1 MLVCQAMKL
10 RAVLVLLGAVLVAAG
25 VAGCRSPWVQT
36 TIENQQNAPV
46 TVVEVTYPGGTFG
59 VQSIAAHAS
68 FRYRF
73 HILSN
78 DAISMDFTDPAGR
91 MRKEKGPTLRQG
103 ESGTLRIVIVPDGQ
117 VIWMPDLTSHQ

>member
-1 MLVCQAMKL
+1 MKL
-10 RAVLVLLGAVLVAAG
+10 RAVLVLLGVALAAAG
-25 VAGCRSPWVQT
+25 IAGCRSPWVQT
-36 TIENQQNAPV
+36 TIENQQDAPV
-46 TVVEVTYPGGTFG
+46 KVVEVTYPGGTFG

-78 DAISMDFTDPAGR
+78 DAISMDFADAKGHIR
-91 MRKEKGPTLRQG
+91 REKGPTLRQG
-103 ESGTLRIVIVPDGQ
+103 ESGTLRIVIAPDGQ